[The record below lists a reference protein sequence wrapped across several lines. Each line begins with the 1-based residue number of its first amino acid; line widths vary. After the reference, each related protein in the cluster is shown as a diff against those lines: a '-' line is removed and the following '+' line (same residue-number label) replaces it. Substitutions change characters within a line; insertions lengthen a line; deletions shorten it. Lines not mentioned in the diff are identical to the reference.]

1 MIKNKYDISSI
12 EKLSSVA
19 LELLKLSHNR
29 IFAIH
34 GELGVGKTTLVKQL
48 CHHLD
53 IVDSVSSPTF
63 SIVNE
68 YMDTN
73 GEKIFH
79 FDLYRVNDVN
89 ELNQLGIDIYIDSG
103 RYCFIEWPA
112 LVEPLILDNCTVIKM
127 IKNTNKRELLLL
139 E

>member
-1 MIKNKYDISSI
+1 MIKKKYDIFSI

-48 CHHLD
+48 CNHLNV
-53 IVDSVSSPTF
+53 IDSVSSPTF

-68 YMDTN
+68 YIDVN

-79 FDLYRVNDVN
+79 FDLYRVNDVS

-112 LVEPLILDNCTVIKM
+112 LLEPLLLDNCTVIKM
-127 IKNTNKRELLLL
+127 IKKTNKRELLLL